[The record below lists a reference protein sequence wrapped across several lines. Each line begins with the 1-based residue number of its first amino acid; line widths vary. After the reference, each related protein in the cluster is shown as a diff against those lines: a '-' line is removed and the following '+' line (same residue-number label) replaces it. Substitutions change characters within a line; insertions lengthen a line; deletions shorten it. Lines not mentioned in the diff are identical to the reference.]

1 GDPFHLRF
9 PPEGTPYEPFEY
21 TDDRDKVPPYF
32 TENAMASVD
41 KGKTTNASLTLMLTQ
56 AQDNLLVH
64 DYRIIATN
72 EKGDDK
78 EYLAFSEFYRDPVPD
93 PVAITVGDLESDTT
107 YEFDIYALDAFGN
120 ESKNSVS

>member
-1 GDPFHLRF
+1 Q
-9 PPEGTPYEPFEY
+9 PPQ
-21 TDDRDKVPPYF
+21 KLPPYTTPVRSL

-72 EKGDDK
+72 EKGDEK

-93 PVAITVGDLESDTT
+93 PVAITVGDLEPDTT

-120 ESKNSVS
+120 ESKNSVSTMGKTSNEKHER